1 MLPIDNRISRA
12 QRLLEIIEEDAPFLA
27 RRVAELTPERQKQAK
42 GYVAEIAAQR
52 LRKPSVKEFVRD
64 TNCDA
69 MHPALFQRN

>member
-42 GYVAEIAAQR
+42 GYVAEIAAQTRAEIAR
-52 LRKPSVKEFVRD
+52 LLDQRFASEPDD
-64 TNCDA
+64 TTPQ
-69 MHPALFQRN
+69 PAD